1 MDGILGGQNDPGYNI
16 EYRVAVTKQYT
27 HFRIETSITSF
38 PPFYYRMMGNPS
50 NCNEMAA
57 QKTPVK
63 NRAAAPNSP
72 AIPSDME
79 DVPVS
84 PIAASTDFGSTPT
97 KSYAGFPRTPQGTS
111 AAVLEAPSSRLRHS
125 ITMKKVAAGLVVDDG
140 NAEANLS
147 FDMGD
152 VEMLTSA
159 DNLNQLAATP
169 FSRTGQVN
177 YVTLKEQEK
186 VIGYNTNIPHTL

>member
-1 MDGILGGQNDPGYNI
+1 
-16 EYRVAVTKQYT
+16 
-27 HFRIETSITSF
+27 
-38 PPFYYRMMGNPS
+38 MMGNPS
-50 NCNEMAA
+50 NGNHMAT

-63 NRAAAPNSP
+63 NRVIGPNSP
-72 AIPSDME
+72 AIPSDM
-79 DVPVS
+79 DDIPVS

-97 KSYAGFPRTPQGTS
+97 KSYTAFPRTPQGTA

-125 ITMKKVAAGLVVDDG
+125 ITMKKVAAGLDDP
-140 NAEANLS
+140 NADSNLS

-159 DNLNQLAATP
+159 DNLNQLRATP
-169 FSRTGQVN
+169 FSKTGQVN

-186 VIGYNTNIPHTL
+186 VKRWRSYYAEF

>member
-1 MDGILGGQNDPGYNI
+1 
-16 EYRVAVTKQYT
+16 
-27 HFRIETSITSF
+27 
-38 PPFYYRMMGNPS
+38 MMGNPS
-50 NCNEMAA
+50 NVNETAT
-57 QKTPVK
+57 QKTPLK
-63 NRAAAPNSP
+63 NRVIAPNSP
-72 AIPSDME
+72 AIPMDM
-79 DVPVS
+79 DDIPVS

-97 KSYAGFPRTPQGTS
+97 KSYAAFPRTPQGTG

-125 ITMKKVAAGLVVDDG
+125 ITMKKVAAGLDDP

-169 FSRTGQVN
+169 FAKTGQAN

-186 VIGYNTNIPHTL
+186 VILSFHYRILIIIFLLQIMDEIKKENFDLKLRVSLLQERLSRSTPENIEGALSEVI

>member
-1 MDGILGGQNDPGYNI
+1 
-16 EYRVAVTKQYT
+16 
-27 HFRIETSITSF
+27 
-38 PPFYYRMMGNPS
+38 MMGNPS
-50 NCNEMAA
+50 NELAT
-57 QKTPVK
+57 QKTPLK

-72 AIPSDME
+72 AIPSDL
-79 DVPVS
+79 DDIPVS
-84 PIAASTDFGSTPT
+84 PIAASTTDFGSTPT
-97 KSYAGFPRTPQGTS
+97 KSYAAFPRTPQDT

-125 ITMKKVAAGLVVDDG
+125 ITVKKMAAGLDDP
-140 NAEANLS
+140 NSEANLS

-159 DNLNQLAATP
+159 DNLNQLTATP

-186 VIGYNTNIPHTL
+186 VMRIMCVDDMFNTILLYTTYTMFF

>member
-1 MDGILGGQNDPGYNI
+1 
-16 EYRVAVTKQYT
+16 
-27 HFRIETSITSF
+27 
-38 PPFYYRMMGNPS
+38 MGNQ
-50 NCNEMAA
+50 ETAT
-57 QKTPVK
+57 QKTPLK
-63 NRAAAPNSP
+63 NGGNVPNSP

-79 DVPVS
+79 DIPVS

-97 KSYAGFPRTPQGTS
+97 KSYAAFPRTPQGTQ
-111 AAVLEAPSSRLRHS
+111 ANVLEAPSSRLRHS
-125 ITMKKVAAGLVVDDG
+125 ITMKKVAAGLVDDG

-159 DNLNQLAATP
+159 DNLNQLVATP
-169 FSRTGQVN
+169 FSKTGQVN

-186 VIGYNTNIPHTL
+186 VSWRV